1 MSEHVSFAGIG
12 GKQCVKIILQLSTVD
27 LDHTAVEIIPT
38 TKGRVSKLGINL
50 KFVFSGVGIISNY
63 RPPAVIVGQQIS
75 FNANK
80 IFCLGKI
87 GSNYF

>member
-27 LDHTAVEIIPT
+27 LDHTAGEIIPT
-38 TKGRVSKLGINL
+38 TKGRVSKL